1 MAKSSPRTH
10 LGKALAALEA
20 APDALTALDAARR
33 VRESAERVETEHVRA
48 ARAEGASW
56 SRIGALYGL
65 TKQGAQQRF
74 GQLVRPSGSSAPE
87 PDRPS

>member
-1 MAKSSPRTH
+1 MGKSSPRSQ

-33 VRESAERVETEHVRA
+33 VRELAERVESEHVRA
-48 ARAEGASW
+48 ARLDGASW

-74 GQLVRPSGSSAPE
+74 GHEARGVAATTAHPERSA
-87 PDRPS
+87 